1 MILLLVE
8 KTARGGEG
16 MGNLF
21 KEDWMAGRKRE
32 AREVKKLA
40 AENNRRKPKEKEKP
54 IDDSKRRQ

>member
-1 MILLLVE
+1 
-8 KTARGGEG
+8 

-21 KEDWMAGRKRE
+21 KEDWMAERKRE

-40 AENNRRKPKEKEKP
+40 AENNRRKPKEKP

>member
-1 MILLLVE
+1 
-8 KTARGGEG
+8 
-16 MGNLF
+16 MGQLQ
-21 KEDWMAGRKRE
+21 KENWMEERKRE